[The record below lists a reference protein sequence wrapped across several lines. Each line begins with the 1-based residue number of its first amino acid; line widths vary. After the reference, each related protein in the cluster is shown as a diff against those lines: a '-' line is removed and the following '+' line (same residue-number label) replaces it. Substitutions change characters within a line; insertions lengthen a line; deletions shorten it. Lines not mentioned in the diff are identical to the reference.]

1 MNMSIPRARN
11 LRRTVTLEFAFSIVL
26 LSLMFFGIAGTVYYR
41 ESWVYLLG
49 ITIASLYI
57 VLYLLKHSPELLELA
72 LAAK

>member
-11 LRRTVTLEFAFSIVL
+11 LKRTVTLEFAFSIVL
-26 LSLMFFGIAGTVYYR
+26 LSLMFFGIAGTLSYR

-57 VLYLLKHSPELLELA
+57 VLYLLKHSPELLELT